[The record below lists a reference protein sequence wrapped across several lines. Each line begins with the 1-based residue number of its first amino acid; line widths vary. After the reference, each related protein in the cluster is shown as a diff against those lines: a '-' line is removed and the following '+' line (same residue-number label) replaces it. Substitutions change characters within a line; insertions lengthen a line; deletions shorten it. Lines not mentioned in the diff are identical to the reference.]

1 MTPRPTGLKAYD
13 KYTGRAVFEVI
24 LPGTGSRRRVRTV
37 VQTASYADTLAQL
50 AAFREHALTPK
61 APTTATEGEAGMP
74 TFVRYVAMWWSLLAE
89 RLAPGTAAYE
99 TPIVEGPLTK
109 FFGPFRLDKINS
121 ALLKDFAAR
130 LAKDGY
136 APSSRNRILS
146 ILRKLLRDAVAREIL
161 SAYPLRERLP
171 RAKETPLQLELT
183 NEERTKFLAAFEN
196 ETNFKALV
204 VSEAV
209 KGKVVECS
217 RFRAPR
223 LFGGGLTDK
232 GAGRYF
238 TRFRLAKSLY
248 IVALETGLRR
258 GDLLEL
264 RWAAV
269 HLDTEDGWIELVT
282 TKTDTPVVIPL
293 TTACRDAL
301 LDCKRRSIVSEFV
314 FVTETGHPY
323 SVTTVIRYFALAK
336 RLAGITR
343 RCRLHDLRHT
353 FGSTWASAGIS
364 LKLIADVM
372 GHASCRMTER
382 YARVNRKALAKAAG
396 TLDDQLQDQTGGGN
410 RTRSPSQSGSH

>member
-1 MTPRPTGLKAYD
+1 MTSRPTGLKSYD
-13 KYTGRAVFEVI
+13 KYSGRAVFEVI
-24 LPGTGSRRRVRTV
+24 LPGTGGRRRVRAVAHT
-37 VQTASYADTLAQL
+37 TSYADTLAQL
-50 AAFREHALTPK
+50 AAFRANALTPTP
-61 APTTATEGEAGMP
+61 PTTDLSTSAEAMP
-74 TFVRYVAMWWSLLAE
+74 TFARYVATWWSLLAE
-89 RLAPGTAAYE
+89 RLSGGTAAYE
-99 TPIVEGPLTK
+99 TPIVRGPLTK

-121 ALLKDFAAR
+121 ALVKDFVAR
-130 LAKDGY
+130 LARDGY

-171 RAKETPLQLELT
+171 RAKETPLQLEL
-183 NEERTKFLAAFEN
+183 NHEERTKFLAAFED
-196 ETNFKALV
+196 EATFKAFV
-204 VSEAV
+204 VGEAV

-238 TRFRLAKSLY
+238 TRFRHAKSLF

-269 HLDTEDGWIELVT
+269 HLDAEDGWIELVT

-293 TTACRDAL
+293 TATCRAAL
-301 LDCKRRSIVSEFV
+301 LTCKRRSMVSEFV
-314 FVTETGHPY
+314 FTTEKGQPY
-323 SVTTVIRYFALAK
+323 SVATVIRYFALAK

-343 RCRLHDLRHT
+343 RCRIHDLRHT
-353 FGSTWASAGIS
+353 FGSTWVSAGIS

-382 YARVNRKALAKAAG
+382 YARVNRKALAEAANV
-396 TLDDQLQDQTGGGN
+396 LDDRSQYLAELVGN
-410 RTRSPSQSGSH
+410 